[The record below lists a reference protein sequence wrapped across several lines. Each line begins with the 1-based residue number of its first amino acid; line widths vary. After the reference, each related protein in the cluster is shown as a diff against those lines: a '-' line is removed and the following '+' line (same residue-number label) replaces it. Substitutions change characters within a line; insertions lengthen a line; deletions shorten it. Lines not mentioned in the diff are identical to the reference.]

1 MRKNPIFIVIPVL
14 LMTAS
19 FCYAIEVAG
28 IALPDSLHA
37 GKTEL
42 ILNGAGVRTKF
53 FLKLYACGLYLKQ
66 KSREPEKIIAS
77 DETMAVRLHM
87 ISSMIT
93 ADKMESTLREGFERS
108 TKGNTAP
115 IKPQIEQYIAV
126 FKAGVKSDDI
136 YDLVYMTGKGVEV
149 YKNGEYVTIIEGLPF
164 KQALFGIWL
173 SGDPVQES
181 LKKEM
186 LGI

>member
-1 MRKNPIFIVIPVL
+1 MAVL

-19 FCYAIEVAG
+19 LSYATEVAG
-28 IALPDSLHA
+28 ISMPDSLNA
-37 GKTEL
+37 GKTAL

-53 FLKLYACGLYLKQ
+53 FLKLYIGGLYLKQ
-66 KSREPEKIIAS
+66 KSHEPQKIIEA
-77 DETMAVRLHM
+77 DEAMAIRLHM

-108 TKGNTAP
+108 TKGNIAP
-115 IKPQIEQYIAV
+115 VKTQIEQYIAV
-126 FKAGVKSDDI
+126 FKDGVNKNDI
-136 YDLVYMTGKGVEV
+136 YDLMYAPGKGVEV
-149 YKNGEYVTIIEGLPF
+149 YKNEKYITLIEGLSF

-173 SGDPVQES
+173 SDDPAQES

-186 LGI
+186 LGM